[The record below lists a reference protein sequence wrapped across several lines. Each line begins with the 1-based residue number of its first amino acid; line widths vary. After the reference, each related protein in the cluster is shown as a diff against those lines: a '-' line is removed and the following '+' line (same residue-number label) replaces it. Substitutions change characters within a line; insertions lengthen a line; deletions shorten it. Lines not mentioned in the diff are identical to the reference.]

1 VSARE
6 GMPKAPVRAMTD
18 AQVRAIYAV
27 YLRGGSID
35 ELAEAIGFT
44 GSAARREMH
53 ERELPLER
61 DDNVRWP
68 ATTAEQAVQQLRTA
82 LLLDRIEQLRKAK
95 GLTLEHVARASDL
108 SVSTLHH
115 MRVRLSDPRV
125 STVMRLCNGLGVTPG
140 ELVGDLP
147 LPTEARRRRA
157 RAAADLQSAG
167 TADA

>member
-1 VSARE
+1 
-6 GMPKAPVRAMTD
+6 MTD

-61 DDNVRWP
+61 DDDVRSP
-68 ATTAEQAVQQLRTA
+68 ARTAARAAQQLRTA
-82 LLLDRIEQLRKAK
+82 LLVDRVEQLRRAQ
-95 GLTLEHVARASDL
+95 GLTLEQLARASDL
-108 SVSTLHH
+108 SVSTLYH
-115 MRVRLSDPRV
+115 MRARLSDPRV

-140 ELVGDLP
+140 ELTDGLP

-157 RAAADLQSAG
+157 RATADLQPAG
-167 TADA
+167 AADA